1 MNYAS
6 VSAIGSH
13 QNPNTETATGSLYKH
28 YTKMFCA
35 KKLLLHSLPVAWA
48 LSTFVFCMYLLIVC
62 WKKIPSH
69 CHYAPTSVQFALP
82 LTVVNKILQAH
93 QENGLYCFC
102 WSLRSEAVSQET
114 RQILKHQVVRCPWI
128 KSRAKMT
135 GGEVLLVQSTSS
147 RISMWSRSKGNSKTD
162 WCLCAV
168 FSSSSENFSFEKQ
181 AQTVLRHFWLV
192 GHLVIAFI
200 RAPR

>member
-1 MNYAS
+1 MFSQHPIS
-6 VSAIGSH
+6 VCLVTSGLFFH
-13 QNPNTETATGSLYKH
+13 L
-28 YTKMFCA
+28 
-35 KKLLLHSLPVAWA
+35 
-48 LSTFVFCMYLLIVC
+48 
-62 WKKIPSH
+62 IPSVWNTTFKFVPMH
-69 CHYAPTSVQFALP
+69 KGKLISSICSMKTLSWASSEVHAAAPTIFQLEFIRELGL